1 MSLQI
6 FDPLQEPG
14 ASGDYVDLTSDQIV
28 NGIKTFLARLI
39 SRGFITIR
47 PVAEGESSILFQ
59 RMPDGS
65 SSVTGDSWMVGQGLW
80 SLPRSFVIGSL
91 GGDVNTPRLVITNT
105 GDVQVQTGGTF
116 FSPLIN
122 TPNLRIDNVSVNDIF
137 QRKLTQVS
145 TNTPLLVDTTLR
157 ALAAGANV
165 TLSVANNVVTI
176 SAQGQTGA
184 TGPEGPQGPPGSQGQ
199 AGSAGP
205 TGPQGPQGPKGD
217 PGQQGSSRST
227 R

>member
-6 FDPLQEPG
+6 FDPLEDPG
-14 ASGDYVDLTSDQIV
+14 ARGDYVDLTSDQVV

-39 SRGFITIR
+39 SRGFITRR

-59 RMPDGS
+59 RLPDGS

-80 SLPRSFVIGSL
+80 SLPHSFVIGSL

-105 GDVQVQTGGTF
+105 GDIQVQTGGAF

-122 TPNLRIDNVSVNDIF
+122 TPSLRIDNVSVNDIF
-137 QRKLTQVS
+137 QQNLTQVS
-145 TNTPLLVDTTLR
+145 TDTPLLVDTTLR

-165 TLSVANNVVTI
+165 LLSVAKNL
-176 SAQGQTGA
+176 
-184 TGPEGPQGPPGSQGQ
+184 
-199 AGSAGP
+199 
-205 TGPQGPQGPKGD
+205 
-217 PGQQGSSRST
+217 
-227 R
+227 

>member
-28 NGIKTFLARLI
+28 NGVKTFLATLI
-39 SRGFITIR
+39 SRAGSITIR
-47 PVAEGESSILFQ
+47 PPTEGESSILFQ
-59 RMPDGS
+59 RRPDGS

-91 GGDVNTPRLVITNT
+91 GGDVITPRLVITNT

-122 TPNLRIDNVSVNDIF
+122 TPNLRIENV
-137 QRKLTQVS
+137 
-145 TNTPLLVDTTLR
+145 
-157 ALAAGANV
+157 A
-165 TLSVANNVVTI
+165 
-176 SAQGQTGA
+176 
-184 TGPEGPQGPPGSQGQ
+184 
-199 AGSAGP
+199 
-205 TGPQGPQGPKGD
+205 
-217 PGQQGSSRST
+217 
-227 R
+227 

>member
-6 FDPLQEPG
+6 FEPLEDPG
-14 ASGDYVDLTSDQIV
+14 ASGDYIDLTSDQVV
-28 NGIKTFLARLI
+28 NGIKTFLDKLI

-91 GGDVNTPRLVITNT
+91 GGDVNTPRLVITNA

-116 FSPLIN
+116 SSPVIN
-122 TPNLRIDNVSVNDIF
+122 TPNLRM
-137 QRKLTQVS
+137 RT
-145 TNTPLLVDTTLR
+145 
-157 ALAAGANV
+157 
-165 TLSVANNVVTI
+165 
-176 SAQGQTGA
+176 
-184 TGPEGPQGPPGSQGQ
+184 
-199 AGSAGP
+199 
-205 TGPQGPQGPKGD
+205 
-217 PGQQGSSRST
+217 
-227 R
+227 